1 MQLEIKNGWM
11 EESMCRERKERRTGG
26 VEGGEENISFISY
39 VPATSD
45 T

>member
-26 VEGGEENISFISY
+26 VEGGGREYKLYLVRASHE
-39 VPATSD
+39 
-45 T
+45 